1 MSEQPDMLGLDS
13 EGNDILAH
21 LDDDTLHQKS
31 NWPGDLVELSEVA
44 RNILEEEGEEE
55 EHTYRQIERVLL
67 AIAFMCG
74 GRTYYLPKGE
84 RIRNALRDKR
94 IYDRFDGRNIHTLC
108 REFKLTEQKLYDVI
122 REQRQLHIQRVQH
135 SMFQTKQA

>member
-1 MSEQPDMLGLDS
+1 MSDQPDMLGLDTV
-13 EGNDILAH
+13 GNDILAH

-44 RNILEEEGEEE
+44 RTILKDEGEED
-55 EHTYRQIERVLL
+55 EHTYRQIDRVVL
-67 AIAFMCG
+67 AISFLCG
-74 GRTYYLPKGE
+74 GRTYYLPKGD

-94 IYDRFDGRNIHTLC
+94 IYDRYDGHNIHALC